1 MTKDDCR
8 PVLRV
13 VNEFVFFTVVDF
25 FDLSTVLN
33 GE

>member
-1 MTKDDCR
+1 
-8 PVLRV
+8 V